1 MRPAAAGY
9 LVSEE
14 ESSTDK
20 GKGALFLLWA
30 QALDSSPKLWG
41 YTPKKIPENLKV
53 VPGHIKQIFFSFLKA
68 KKPKHECWLPQ
79 SWFTRWGGVAMG
91 AQRLWQLGTSH
102 SSQRSSTKFCQHQRV
117 TTPWGSWTVTILCL
131 TEDLTEN
138 PQFWA
143 SLPPQN

>member
-68 KKPKHECWLPQ
+68 KETKAWMLASPELVHQMRRSGYGSPEA
-79 SWFTRWGGVAMG
+79 VA
-91 AQRLWQLGTSH
+91 AW
-102 SSQRSSTKFCQHQRV
+102 HQ
-117 TTPWGSWTVTILCL
+117 P
-131 TEDLTEN
+131 
-138 PQFWA
+138 
-143 SLPPQN
+143 